1 MSSDYIVGK
10 LFFHGQSGFGRFIR
24 LATKKNV
31 REAQEFLL
39 EVAIADETT
48 TNAES
53 AELMVL
59 SELVPRA

>member
-1 MSSDYIVGK
+1 MGK
-10 LFFHGQSGFGRFIR
+10 VDSGGLYVLQR
-24 LATKKNV
+24 KKNV

-53 AELMVL
+53 A
-59 SELVPRA
+59 RADGAE